1 MPVTATIRMYR
12 LDELGDCFLLSFTAG
27 EHASHVLVDC
37 GSFRNSAASKARL
50 QTVVEAIRADLGGAG
65 LDVVVGTHQ
74 HNDHLN
80 GFLHCEDA
88 FKTIGVERVW
98 LSWLDSPSDVD
109 AVRIGHDFG
118 NLRRQLAAAR
128 DALSTGATAR
138 RSARRA
144 VGVMNDVLAFFG
156 APAAGTPPETP
167 AKATEVLRRLGRRR
181 PRYLRPGATLNLPGL
196 PAGAVRVHVLG
207 PPRKRD
213 ELFRKDPRAG
223 ESYDPHLAAAS
234 AMASRF
240 VSAAE
245 QGPGDTGRDEQHYPF
260 NDQYKR
266 RHPHRGPAAVRALA
280 RRYAASQERWRN
292 IDEAWLDQGE
302 ALALYLDN
310 YTNNSSLVL
319 AFELVESGKVLLF
332 PGDAQAGNWAS
343 WKDVPWERAGVKT
356 QDLLARTVVYKV
368 GHHASHNATLL
379 PVFEAMTHPDL
390 SALIPVHKQ
399 DPNIRRDN
407 GWKMPAENLFTRIVE
422 KTDHRVLQMDDV
434 NPLDC
439 RPTAAGAKAAW
450 ERAGITPRITAT
462 SIRLDIKG

>member
-1 MPVTATIRMYR
+1 MHVTATIRMYR
-12 LDELGDCFLLSFTAG
+12 LDELGDCFLLSFAAG
-27 EHASHVLVDC
+27 ETASHVLVDC

-50 QTVVEAIRADLGGAG
+50 QTIVEAIRADLGGAG

-98 LSWLDSPSDVD
+98 LSWLDSPSDAE
-109 AVRIGHDFG
+109 AVRIGRDFG
-118 NLRRQLAAAR
+118 NLRRQLASAR
-128 DALSTGATAR
+128 DALSRGPSAR

-144 VGVMNDVLAFFG
+144 VGVMNDVLGFFG

-196 PAGAVRVHVLG
+196 PTGAVRVHVLG
-207 PPRKRD
+207 PPRGDKR
-213 ELFRKDPRAG
+213 LFRKDPGPG

-245 QGPGDTGRDEQHYPF
+245 QRPGESGRDEQHFPF
-260 NDQYKR
+260 NEQFKR
-266 RHPHRGPAAVRALA
+266 RHPERGPNAVRTLA
-280 RRYAASQERWRN
+280 RRYQATQERWRN
-292 IDEAWLDQGE
+292 IDDAWLDQGE

-343 WKDVPWERAGVKT
+343 WKDVQWERDGVST

-390 SALIPVHKQ
+390 AALIPVHKQ
-399 DPNIRRDN
+399 DPNIRREH
-407 GWKMPAENLFTRIVE
+407 GWKMPAKNLFTRIVE
-422 KTDHRVLQMDDV
+422 KTDHRVLQMDDA
-434 NPLDC
+434 NPPDC

-450 ERAGITPRITAT
+450 DRAGITPKITAN

>member
-1 MPVTATIRMYR
+1 MPVTTTIRMYR
-12 LDELGDCFLLSFTAG
+12 LDELGDCFLLSFGAG
-27 EHASHVLVDC
+27 ERTSHVLVDC

-50 QTVVEAIRADLGGAG
+50 QTIVDALRTDLGGAG

-74 HNDHLN
+74 HNDHLS
-80 GFLHCEDA
+80 GFLHCEDV
-88 FKTIGVERVW
+88 FKAIGVERVW
-98 LSWLDSPSDVD
+98 LSWLDSPSDAD
-109 AVRIGHDFG
+109 AVRIAQDAG

-128 DALSTGATAR
+128 DALSRGATAR

-181 PRYLRPGATLNLPGL
+181 PRYLRPGTTLNLPGL
-196 PAGAVRVHVLG
+196 PVGAVRVHVLG
-207 PPRKRD
+207 PPQLRAD
-213 ELFRKDPRAG
+213 LFRKDPRSG
-223 ESYDPHLAAAS
+223 ESYDPHLASAS

-240 VSAAE
+240 VSAAA
-245 QGPGDTGRDEQHYPF
+245 QRPGDTGRDEQHYPF
-260 NDQYKR
+260 NEQFKR
-266 RHPHRGPAAVRALA
+266 RRPSRGPGAVRALA
-280 RRYAASQERWRN
+280 RRYQASQERWRN

-343 WKDVPWERAGVKT
+343 WKDVPWERPGVSTK
-356 QDLLARTVVYKV
+356 DLLARTVVYKV
-368 GHHASHNATLL
+368 GHHASHNATPL

-399 DPNIRRDN
+399 DPNIRREH
-407 GWKMPAENLFTRIVE
+407 GWKMPAANLLTRIVE
-422 KTDHRVLQMDDV
+422 KTEHRVLQMDDV
-434 NPLDC
+434 NPPDC
-439 RPTAAGAKAAW
+439 RPTSAAAKDAW
-450 ERAGITPRITAT
+450 DRAGITPGITPT
-462 SIRLDIKG
+462 SIRLDIQG